1 MERLTKKYENG
12 NVTLDAAVFME
23 TQETID
29 REIQNCYPAK
39 KAVER
44 LAEYEDAEEREQ
56 TAATNEELIKTMC
69 TDDFNKFLFRF
80 KVNAV
85 ANFLESGGVNIM
97 DAVQQKEWLQSENKE
112 FLFKLMRDEEE

>member
-1 MERLTKKYENG
+1 MQNRLTKKSILRENG
-12 NVTLDAAVFME
+12 YFVDNPT
-23 TQETID
+23 
-29 REIQNCYPAK
+29 
-39 KAVER
+39 VER
-44 LAEYEDAEEREQ
+44 CAKAIDKLGELEDAEEREQ